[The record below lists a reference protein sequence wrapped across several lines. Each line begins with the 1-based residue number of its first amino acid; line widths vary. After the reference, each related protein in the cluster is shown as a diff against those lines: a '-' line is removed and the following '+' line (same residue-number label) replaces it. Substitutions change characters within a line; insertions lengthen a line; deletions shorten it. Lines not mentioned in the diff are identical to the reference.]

1 VTKCEI
7 LRRLL
12 RLRMTRALP
21 KQIALGFPAHRVIPS
36 ERLDQS
42 LMLKCRLTEMG
53 YNIFLATRLSVR
65 RIWLLFTS
73 CLSLAPLV
81 TEQL

>member
-21 KQIALGFPAHRVIPS
+21 KQIALGFPPHRVIPS
-36 ERLDQS
+36 ERLDQRS
-42 LMLKCRLTEMG
+42 YVEMPSHRDG
-53 YNIFLATRLSVR
+53 LQYFSGNETLGPSNLVAID
-65 RIWLLFTS
+65 ILLIVS
-73 CLSLAPLV
+73 SPGH
-81 TEQL
+81 